1 MHPFQLGK
9 PSDVLDASRMHD
21 TTTSQTLL
29 LSQIRDRVEGCFGYC
44 PCLWQIRVVQ
54 ALLKN
59 DKDVVSISATGSAKS
74 LTFWMPLL
82 FIPEAVQIVITPLNI
97 LGKQNVETLTMS
109 RVARDAEESSI
120 YALLVGSDNV
130 KQLPNRDVANDTSQR
145 GSTNGALADGG

>member
-1 MHPFQLGK
+1 MWQCKKKVVHLFQLGK

-44 PCLWQIRVVQ
+44 PWLWQIHVVQ

-59 DKDVVSISATGSAKS
+59 NKDVVSILATGSGPKS

-97 LGKQNVETLTMS
+97 LGKQNVETLGSFKCHRNYVKSGS
-109 RVARDAEESSI
+109 RC
-120 YALLVGSDNV
+120 
-130 KQLPNRDVANDTSQR
+130 
-145 GSTNGALADGG
+145 